1 MQFIILLTSLIAAI
15 SALPIAQVGTGAG
28 DVLSGG
34 AGGTNSLLAG
44 GANNLVNN
52 GGNSAADLSSSGGK
66 LVNRSPQVGAG
77 TGDFLSGTAG
87 GLNAVLSGGA
97 NNLVN
102 SAGNSVADL
111 ANSGGNLIN
120 RSPEPQAGVSSAIC
134 SNTIEVSRP
143 DHASTGWS
151 RWCTTRKCRWFDARR
166 CEQLSHQWKNAWV
179 WILELGWWPCNSL
192 TRTSSRCKS
201 HKSAQALYKHDELTI
216 IQQAGSGDLL
226 SGTAGGTNTLMAGGA
241 NNFLNNGGNSAA
253 DVSSSAGK
261 MINWGTSKAVVAD
274 MRGKLYSQAWRITLW
289 SYMVRPPTS
298 FLVSRCMFWTTNFF
312 W

>member
-151 RWCTTRKCRWFDARR
+151 R
-166 CEQLSHQWKNAWV
+166 
-179 WILELGWWPCNSL
+179 
-192 TRTSSRCKS
+192 
-201 HKSAQALYKHDELTI
+201 
-216 IQQAGSGDLL
+216 
-226 SGTAGGTNTLMAGGA
+226 
-241 NNFLNNGGNSAA
+241 
-253 DVSSSAGK
+253 
-261 MINWGTSKAVVAD
+261 
-274 MRGKLYSQAWRITLW
+274 
-289 SYMVRPPTS
+289 
-298 FLVSRCMFWTTNFF
+298 
-312 W
+312 